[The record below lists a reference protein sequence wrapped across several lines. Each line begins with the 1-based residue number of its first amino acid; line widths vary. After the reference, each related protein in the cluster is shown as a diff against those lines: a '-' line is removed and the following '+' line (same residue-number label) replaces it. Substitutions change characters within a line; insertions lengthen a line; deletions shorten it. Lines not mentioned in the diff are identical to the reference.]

1 MRQTRQAPAPSR
13 PLDWEIIMD
22 SLQEILFTLRQNK
35 LRTGLTAFGVF
46 WGILM
51 LILLLGA
58 GRGMEKAMS
67 DGWSNDVADSIW
79 IIPST
84 TSVAFKG
91 LPIGRQIQLTE
102 DDMEAVRREI
112 PGVRFISSENP
123 MGSFINSDISV
134 SFGPKSGSFGV
145 LGVADQYF
153 NIKEKVRFDDGR
165 RLNLL
170 DMDESRKV
178 VVIGTS
184 VSERLFSSHLEAI
197 GKEIHINGLAFRVVG
212 LFYDKGNQGRMSERI
227 YMPVSA
233 FKKAFGGGKEVSLI
247 TVRPKAGVDA
257 IELEEKIMVL
267 LKQRHRIAP
276 DDMRAIFAANKARDA
291 AEINKMFIGLNIFI
305 WIVGIGTLLAGVV
318 GVSNIMIITVKER
331 TCEIGIRKALGAN
344 PASIVWGLLFES
356 VLVTA
361 IAGYAGLVFGVALL
375 ESASAALTKLNIQL
389 PYFQQP
395 EINIEIAFMALA
407 ILVCAGVFAGLVPA
421 LRAARIMPIEAMRAE

>member
-1 MRQTRQAPAPSR
+1 
-13 PLDWEIIMD
+13 MD
-22 SLQEILFTLRQNK
+22 SLQEILFSLRQNK

-67 DGWSNDVADSIW
+67 DGWSNDVADSMW
-79 IIPST
+79 IIPAT

-91 LPIGRQIQLTE
+91 LPIGRQIQFTE
-102 DDMEAVRREI
+102 YDMDAVRREL

-153 NIKEKVRFDDGR
+153 NIKEKVQFNDGR
-165 RLNLL
+165 RLNSL
-170 DMDESRKV
+170 DLDENRKV

-184 VSERLFSSHLEAI
+184 VSERLFPAHSEAI
-197 GKEIHINGLAFRVVG
+197 GKEIHINGLAFRVIG

-257 IELEEKIMVL
+257 IELEEKILAL
-267 LKQRHRIAP
+267 LKQRHHIAP
-276 DDMRAIFAANKARDA
+276 DDLRAIFVNNKARDA
-291 AEINKMFIGLNIFI
+291 AEIHKMFIGLNIFI

-331 TCEIGIRKALGAN
+331 TREIGIRKAIGAN
-344 PASIVWGLLFES
+344 PVAIVWSLLFES

-361 IAGYAGLVFGVALL
+361 TAGYAGLVFGVLIL
-375 ESASAALTKLNIQL
+375 EGTAAALTKFDIQL

-395 EINIEIAFMALA
+395 EININIAFMALLV
-407 ILVCAGVFAGLVPA
+407 LVCTGVLAGLMPA